1 MELTT
6 TFDNELR
13 KMNRL
18 MDRWFHM
25 GPSFD
30 GSLASADWI
39 PRVDIAEDDK
49 AYTIDA
55 ELPEVKKNDVKVHV
69 EDGMLTISGERRQEK
84 ETKSKKYHR
93 VERSYGTFLRTFT
106 LPADVD
112 AMKIQSKFSDGM
124 LEVVLPKNG
133 EGKRSGKDIPIG

>member
-13 KMNRL
+13 KMNRM

-25 GPSFD
+25 GPSLE
-30 GSLASADWI
+30 GALATADWI

-49 AYTIDA
+49 AYTIEA

-69 EDGMLTISGERRQEK
+69 EDGVLTISGERRQEK
-84 ETKSKKYHR
+84 ETKQKKYHR
-93 VERSYGTFLRTFT
+93 VERSYGSFLRTFT

-112 AMKIQSKFSDGM
+112 TMKIQSKFADGM
-124 LEVVLPKNG
+124 LQIVLPKTG
-133 EGKRSGKDIPIG
+133 EVKRSGKDIPIA